1 MHLLRGGGG
10 GGGGGGCVVHSG
22 AAPPPLHLHTYDSQR
37 VGPPTNR
44 HITGTRPPGMEAN
57 HWRQRPT
64 QDQPAPRYIP
74 PLPPPPPPP
83 KGREGQRTREK
94 KKVFLCEDGESRA
107 SRANHGPGAASLLA
121 RRGARRLRLKMFA
134 RCFARRSNF
143 FGSPT
148 SLCRGAVPAGKAHA
162 AIARLQHAAA
172 AMATQAAVL
181 RQGTAALRVIWPV
194 GAAGGRRWLVSCRAA
209 CPLPQ
214 HEGNRGLFPPATAT
228 YGTAATATA
237 TAARP
242 ETASRRPASAWPG
255 ATSCA

>member
-22 AAPPPLHLHTYDSQR
+22 AAPLPRCTYIRTTRKESDH
-37 VGPPTNR
+37 PPTA
-44 HITGTRPPGMEAN
+44 TSLA
-57 HWRQRPT
+57 
-64 QDQPAPRYIP
+64 PAPRAW
-74 PLPPPPPPP
+74 
-83 KGREGQRTREK
+83 KRTTGASARRRTSQHRDTYHHCHHHHRPRAERDK
-94 KKVFLCEDGESRA
+94 EQGGKRKLFLCEDGESRA

-172 AMATQAAVL
+172 AMARQAAVL

>member
-1 MHLLRGGGG
+1 MLRGGGG

-44 HITGTRPPGMEAN
+44 HITGTRAWKRTTGASARRRTSQ
-57 HWRQRPT
+57 HRDTYHHYHHHHHRPRAERDKE
-64 QDQPAPRYIP
+64 QG
-74 PLPPPPPPP
+74 
-83 KGREGQRTREK
+83 KK

-172 AMATQAAVL
+172 AMARQAAVL